1 MERRHEDE
9 EKTAWMA
16 SMAEWG
22 AIQHHRNAQEEH
34 RPGSRAVGAFPTADG
49 RLEVARHYQWL
60 STAGVED
67 EQEY

>member
-9 EKTAWMA
+9 KKAWMA
-16 SMAEWG
+16 SMAEWE
-22 AIQHHRNAQEEH
+22 AIQHRNAQEH